1 MPFFSLEEAVDC
13 PPALIGDSSKGT
25 NDNIQ
30 FCKNGASPSSGK
42 ITKGTKLNSEKNSES
57 EARNESVLSRWSD
70 RASIQS
76 FMNAIS
82 TLSAKKQQMEF
93 QQQQQNKEIFD
104 KFRLF
109 MQQQQL
115 ERNQDQ
121 KTQQKQQQQQ
131 QQQQQILT
139 LNPLQQQ
146 QPILTLN
153 TLQQQQQQTPLLE
166 QNVTNA
172 LVQTKPKVRKVMKG
186 GVLVSMPVSVRHPP
200 GGNGIEHSP
209 RGESGPVTNHDKG
222 VGFGSGNILDDIL
235 ARSQGSKETSVVARK
250 KVVISKTIADK
261 GKGKQAAGHKTGE
274 TVTTNELWSRPS
286 IDNENIMLNDS
297 SDSKNIHKTGEA
309 ANALRRSVRNG
320 HAITVSDSSDGKNIN
335 INLSLTISM
344 PGHEQQKA
352 EIKHTT
358 TIKKPSLAQTDN
370 IVLDGS
376 GSFVERSNVVES
388 SNDEEQP
395 MGSMSELDGWSG
407 VRALPINVGRG
418 TAPQNPFTD
427 TESCVLGAQLKKPKL
442 DPDASEQRKI
452 QPIVISDTD
461 NEEQGILINQTE
473 LNSKLDTATVA
484 NPGNDQAISLNMNQS
499 ESNSQPEYITLSSPE
514 NSHSTASISCIS
526 DTDNQNNVKAS
537 KLISVDRVT
546 KATPGKS
553 SNTSNMNSKPADNDG
568 QSNGKVSK
576 HLVDK
581 LDNEISRHTH
591 TPNTDRESNRTPSS
605 LPRLDNDV
613 QMTSP
618 DTRKQDNATQLK
630 VDIKSDPAVTSHG
643 SSDVF
648 KQGNTTQTKV
658 NIKPD
663 PVVFSH
669 GSSHILKEGNLTQG
683 KINFKP
689 DPAVTSPAFSG
700 IVKQEN
706 ITQARIDIKPEPVT
720 VRVSNSHD
728 LVSKDIN
735 GKGRMN
741 LPATYKQSNVN
752 ESKTDIKPDIITLN
766 PESSKQGNANR
777 FVTAIKPD
785 FVSINTDSSKTA
797 KQDNDSKQEPTTV
810 SPASSDLVVAIDIDA
825 GGQRPSQSS
834 PRQHND
840 MLENSQVNSLDTNNQ
855 SNKDQ
860 FKIDIKQSPV
870 PQSPGSPSGDL
881 FIDMDSDTEM
891 STRSTRRA
899 KKRERYSSL
908 TSESSSE
915 EQKVSSFDW
924 IRNLSEK
931 LSNCVKKNM
940 EEGMVSSSS
949 LSTSSPSSPY
959 NHHHHH
965 HYYHRH
971 YHHHGHHHHHHH

>member
-1 MPFFSLEEAVDC
+1 MPFFSLEEAIDC

-121 KTQQKQQQQQ
+121 KTQQKQQQQ
-131 QQQQQILT
+131 ILT

-146 QPILTLN
+146 QLQQQQ
-153 TLQQQQQQTPLLE
+153 QQQQQQTPSPE
-166 QNVTNA
+166 QSIA
-172 LVQTKPKVRKVMKG
+172 PVQTKPKVRKVMKG

-200 GGNGIEHSP
+200 GGRGIEQPP
-209 RGESGPVTNHDKG
+209 RGESGPVMNHDKG

-297 SDSKNIHKTGEA
+297 SDSKNIHKTGETT
-309 ANALRRSVRNG
+309 NAFRRSVMNK
-320 HAITVSDSSDGKNIN
+320 HAVTVSDSSDGKNIN

-344 PGHEQQKA
+344 PGQEQQKA

-370 IVLDGS
+370 VVLDGS

-395 MGSMSELDGWSG
+395 MGSTSELDRRSG
-407 VRALPINVGRG
+407 VRALPINAGI
-418 TAPQNPFTD
+418 AI
-427 TESCVLGAQLKKPKL
+427 ESCVLGAQLKKPKL

-473 LNSKLDTATVA
+473 LNSKIDTVTIA
-484 NPGNDQAISLNMNQS
+484 NPGNSQANSLNMNQS

-514 NSHSTASISCIS
+514 NSHSTVSISCIS

-537 KLISVDRVT
+537 ELISEDS
-546 KATPGKS
+546 ATIAKPENS
-553 SNTSNMNSKPADNDG
+553 SNTSNMNSEPDNDG
-568 QSNGKVSK
+568 QRNGKVSK

-591 TPNTDRESNRTPSS
+591 TPNTDRESNRKPSS

-613 QMTSP
+613 MTSP
-618 DTRKQDNATQLK
+618 DTRKQDNATQFK

-741 LPATYKQSNVN
+741 LPATDKQSNVN

-785 FVSINTDSSKTA
+785 FVSINTDSSETA

-810 SPASSDLVVAIDIDA
+810 SPASSDLVVAIDSDA

-931 LSNCVKKNM
+931 LSNCVKENM
-940 EEGMVSSSS
+940 QEGMVSSS
-949 LSTSSPSSPY
+949 
-959 NHHHHH
+959 
-965 HYYHRH
+965 
-971 YHHHGHHHHHHH
+971 